1 MRERVKEALAP
12 GLSSLVF
19 ILIPLGILIAS
30 GSLNW
35 IGWASLAFGT
45 LGLFAS
51 VALVMG
57 WTIGPQPR
65 PRRSKP
71 FTPPKP
77 VHHKGPLPA
86 LSPARQG
93 QVRRAV
99 QAMADAG
106 VFAPE
111 APDPAILYPGVA
123 EQDEPVKPDTILL
136 ALVEANYYHPDFD
149 PASCMANLA
158 QHDIQVEAF
167 ADYYEAIV
175 ADLVRLSRGALTVT
189 DLAVTQTG
197 SPQGD
202 RMVRTTVAMTVNG
215 EPLALEADHHVKYFH
230 GFVHEAL
237 AARMPADL
245 RLAWLWV
252 DQGAFVTAL
261 PPGAVE
267 TMNTAFKLTEK
278 SRCQWE
284 WIAPRPQE

>member
-1 MRERVKEALAP
+1 MRERVKEAVAP

-19 ILIPLGILIAS
+19 IFLALSILIAT

-35 IGWASLAFGT
+35 IGWASLAFGA

-57 WTIGPQPR
+57 WQIGPQPR
-65 PRRSKP
+65 HRPGRTLTR
-71 FTPPKP
+71 PKP

-99 QAMADAG
+99 QVMADAG
-106 VFAPE
+106 VFAPT

-123 EQDEPVKPDTILL
+123 EQDETVKPDTILL

-158 QHDIQVEAF
+158 QHDMQVEAF
-167 ADYYEAIV
+167 ADYYEMVI

-202 RMVRTTVAMTVNG
+202 RMVRTTVTMTVNG
-215 EPLALEADHHVKYFH
+215 EPLTLEADHHIKYFDP
-230 GFVHEAL
+230 FIHEAL

-245 RLAWLWV
+245 RLGWLWV

-261 PPGAVE
+261 VPGAVE
-267 TMNTAFKLTEK
+267 AMNTAFKLTDK

-284 WIAPRPQE
+284 WIARMPA